1 MNHRPGN
8 GLPMNTR
15 FLCKKPFYKKLVLEI
30 FLGSS
35 YSTPIELTN
44 AKRVFQ
50 GKTHK
55 MRTSMRLLLQIYR
68 KYQNTHNFCFLYAN
82 RPVVLF
88 WTSNHSCQVSSGY
101 SSPFESSHVKIQF
114 KKLLRNVGTRIGLKI
129 KVIVVG
135 GSSVKI

>member
-8 GLPMNTR
+8 GLPMNKL

-55 MRTSMRLLLQIYR
+55 MRTSMRLLLQR
-68 KYQNTHNFCFLYAN
+68 CRNYQNTYNFCFLYAN
-82 RPVVLF
+82 HCRPVVLF
-88 WTSNHSCQVSSGY
+88 WTSNHNCQVSSGY
-101 SSPFESSHVKIQF
+101 FSPFESSHVKSQF
-114 KKLLRNVGTRIGLKI
+114 QKLLWTFATRIGLKI
-129 KVIVVG
+129 KEG
-135 GSSVKI
+135 L